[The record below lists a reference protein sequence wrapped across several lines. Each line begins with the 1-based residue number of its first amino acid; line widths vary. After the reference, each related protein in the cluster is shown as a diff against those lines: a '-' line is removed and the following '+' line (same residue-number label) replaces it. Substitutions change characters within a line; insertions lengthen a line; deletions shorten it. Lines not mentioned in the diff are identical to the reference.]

1 MSKPNIQDITTSQTF
16 QNWLDKTNEVVEIIR
31 DSAVT
36 ASVSG
41 DSTAGD
47 ATLLGEFTANTVA
60 AADELRVD
68 TVTSYTPGNTIQYD
82 HPIQITGASQSVV
95 ATFNYA
101 AQGGRTRYTDGVTAW
116 DTGFENTT
124 TNSFLI
130 KQGTGDAQFVLTTG
144 GVLTVPSLTVLND
157 INFPTDANGQFTGSL
172 NAANASITGTL
183 TANTINATQINCDD
197 IRGKFTGDIYHPAGN
212 KIFENGG
219 PNASVPAVFTGNV
232 LGTVSSLTNH
242 TTNNLTEGTNNKVG
256 ESSPGAGDGTNNLYF
271 TGPRVRSS
279 LTAGTGVGII
289 ANPSDSS
296 KTTISIGQAVN
307 TTSNVTFK
315 TVKATG
321 DITAFASVSDIA
333 MKENIN
339 PIENALDKVMQ
350 LGGYT
355 FNYKSNPDQEMTGVM
370 AQEIEKV
377 LPGIVY
383 ETFDPVTG
391 KETYAVRHGN
401 LVGLLIEAIKELSAK
416 VGK

>member
-1 MSKPNIQDITTSQTF
+1 MSKPNIQNITTTQTF
-16 QNWLDKTNEVVEIIR
+16 QNWFDKTNEMVDIMR

-41 DSTAGD
+41 DTTTGD
-47 ATLLGEFTANTVA
+47 SQLIGEFMAEELVANV
-60 AADELRVD
+60 ELRMD
-68 TVTSYTPGNTIQYD
+68 TVSARTPGNTIQYD
-82 HPIQITGASQSVV
+82 SPIEIIGASQSVV
-95 ATFNYA
+95 ATFNYG
-101 AQGGRTRYTDGVTAW
+101 AQGGRTRYTDGTTAW
-116 DTGFENTT
+116 DTGFENST
-124 TNSFLI
+124 TNSFVI
-130 KQGTGDAQFVLTTG
+130 RQGTGDPQFLLTTG
-144 GVLTVPSLTVLND
+144 GVLTVPSLTVEQE
-157 INFPTDANGQFTGSL
+157 INFPTDANGQFTGTL
-172 NAANASITGTL
+172 NAANAEISGTL
-183 TANTINATQINCDD
+183 TVNVVNATEINCNN
-197 IRGKFTGDIYHPAGN
+197 IKGQFTGDIYHPDGT
-212 KIFENGG
+212 KVFENGG
-219 PNASVPAVFTGNV
+219 PASNIPATFTGNV

-242 TTNNLTEGTNNKVG
+242 DTDDLDEGST
-256 ESSPGAGDGTNNLYF
+256 NLYF
-271 TGPRVRSS
+271 TTSRVRGA

-289 ANPSDSS
+289 TDPGDST
-296 KTTISIGQAVN
+296 KTLISIGQAVN
-307 TTSNVTFK
+307 TTSNVRFN
-315 TVKATG
+315 TVQATG
-321 DITAFASVSDIA
+321 DITAFASVSDVA

-383 ETFDPVTG
+383 ETVDPVTG